1 MPAQSVNGIEIHYDL
16 TGGGPRTCLFVHG
29 SGGSTMSWIRQLQG
43 LADTTRVVA
52 LDLPGHGQSGG
63 EGCSQIEDYVRLVR
77 AFAETAQLGKV
88 VLGGHSMGGAVAQAF
103 ALAHPER
110 LDGLILV
117 GTGARLRV
125 LPKIFELLR
134 SDYPEGVRFINGRA
148 FSSSTAQALKDA
160 ARARSLETRSHVT
173 IGDYT
178 ACNGFDVMERLGA
191 LRIPT
196 LVIGGEDDQL
206 TPPKYA
212 RYLARTIPGAVLVM
226 VEQAGHYVHL
236 EQPEVVNQAIRAFLA
251 TLAAR

>member
-16 TGGGPRTCLFVHG
+16 TGSGRRTCLFIHG
-29 SGGSTMSWIRQLQG
+29 SGGRGASWIRQLER
-43 LADTTRVVA
+43 LADAARVVA

-63 EGCSQIEDYVRLVR
+63 EGYSVIEDYARMVRDFVE
-77 AFAETAQLGKV
+77 AAKLGKV

-103 ALAHPER
+103 ALAYPER

-134 SDYPEGVRFINGRA
+134 ADYPEGVRFINGRA
-148 FSSSTAQALKDA
+148 FSRSTAQRLKDA
-160 ARARSLETRSHVT
+160 ARARALETRPQVT

-178 ACNGFDVMERLGA
+178 ACNGFDVMERIGA

-236 EQPEVVNQAIRAFLA
+236 EQPEVVNQAIRDFLT